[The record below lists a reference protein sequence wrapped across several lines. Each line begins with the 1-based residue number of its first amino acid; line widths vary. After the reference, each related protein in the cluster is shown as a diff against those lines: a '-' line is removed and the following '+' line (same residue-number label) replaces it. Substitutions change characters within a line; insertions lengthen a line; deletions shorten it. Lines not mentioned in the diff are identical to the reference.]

1 MGAMRARLT
10 MKLISIAVMLVLTV
24 ITARSCSGHDN
35 PSSPLNPASVLSN
48 GLSGLCANQQAEA
61 AASGSGTDGSAQ
73 TLPVAAADP
82 GLMQAAGSAGLPAG
96 AFTCPTTTTT
106 APGY

>member
-48 GLSGLCANQQAEA
+48 GLGGLCANQQAEA

-73 TLPVAAADP
+73 TLPVPAAAA
-82 GLMQAAGSAGLPAG
+82 GLTQAAAAGLAAG